1 MWVDAAPIG
10 LHIGVFTIIVTADR
24 RLKVDT
30 DLLTV
35 VIRESVSLFVL
46 LLVLAGGYKM
56 MTRLITIFDVH
67 LEKIESIAL
76 RGVELLEDYTNNSH

>member
-1 MWVDAAPIG
+1 MDQEVLAI
-10 LHIGVFTIIVTADR
+10 
-24 RLKVDT
+24 
-30 DLLTV
+30 

-56 MTRLITIFDVH
+56 LTRLITIFDVH
-67 LEKIESIAL
+67 LEKIENIAL

>member
-1 MWVDAAPIG
+1 MDQEMLGI
-10 LHIGVFTIIVTADR
+10 
-24 RLKVDT
+24 
-30 DLLTV
+30 

-56 MTRLITIFDVH
+56 LSRLITIFDVH
-67 LEKIESIAL
+67 LQKIEDITL

>member
-1 MWVDAAPIG
+1 M
-10 LHIGVFTIIVTADR
+10 
-24 RLKVDT
+24 DT

-67 LEKIESIAL
+67 LQKIEDITL